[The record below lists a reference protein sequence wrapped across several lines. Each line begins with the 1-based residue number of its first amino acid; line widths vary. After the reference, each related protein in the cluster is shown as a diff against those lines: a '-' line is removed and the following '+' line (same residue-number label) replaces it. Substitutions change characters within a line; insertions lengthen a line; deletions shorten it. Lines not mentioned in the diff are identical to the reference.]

1 MGGGSFCFADYSA
14 YSKSMCKT
22 VDCCTRAISSGQEW
36 HAHDIDEDLDPK
48 NVIRECCNSDEH
60 PNTLPVIL
68 ALDVTGSMGT
78 ACKRTAEAL
87 GPIVMNL
94 LEKYKDQD
102 IEFLIMGI
110 GDVEYDSRPIQ
121 ASQFESDV
129 RISKDIDKI
138 YMEHGGGGNMYESYT
153 AAWYFGSRMT
163 KLDCFDKQG
172 KKGIIITM
180 GDEPLN
186 PTLARRGLNES
197 VGSTEQAD
205 IETGPLY
212 EEASKKF
219 DIYHIA
225 VKDRAT
231 AYDHYESLIKKSFGE
246 YLGDNLKVSTI
257 DELPNVIEKCV
268 EQSIQNRGVSFSTS
282 FLNENVGAIKW

>member
-1 MGGGSFCFADYSA
+1 MGGGSFCFADYSS
-14 YSKSMCKT
+14 YS
-22 VDCCTRAISSGQEW
+22 RAAGKCLDVRTKAVTSGQEW
-36 HAHDIDEDLDPK
+36 HAHDIDKDLNPK
-48 NVIRECCNSDEH
+48 NVIRECCNSAEH

-121 ASQFESDV
+121 ASQFESDI

-205 IETGPLY
+205 IETKPLF

-225 VKDRAT
+225 VKDHAT
-231 AYDHYESLIKKSFGE
+231 AYDHYEHLIKKSFGE
-246 YLGDNLKVSTI
+246 ILGDNLKVSTI
-257 DELPNVIEKCV
+257 DELPDTIEKCIG
-268 EQSIQNRGVSFSTS
+268 QSIQNRGASYSTS
-282 FLNENVGAIKW
+282 FLNESNTIKW

>member
-1 MGGGSFCFADYSA
+1 MGGGSFCFSDYSA
-14 YSKSMCKT
+14 YSKSMGKV

-36 HAHDIDEDLDPK
+36 HAHDIDEDLNPK

-110 GDVEYDSRPIQ
+110 GDVEYDERPIQ

-186 PTLARRGLNES
+186 PYLPGRPLGRVMGTN
-197 VGSTEQAD
+197 VQDVDTE
-205 IETGPLY
+205 ELY
-212 EEASKKF
+212 KAVLEKY
-219 DIYHIA
+219 DVYHIA
-225 VKDRAT
+225 ITDESMYSHYAKQIKDTWGKLLNQHFIIAT
-231 AYDHYESLIKKSFGE
+231 S
-246 YLGDNLKVSTI
+246 
-257 DELPNVIEKCV
+257 DELPQVIKQIVREHESIV
-268 EQSIQNRGVSFSTS
+268 TEQTVTVTEEGIS
-282 FLNENVGAIKW
+282 W

>member
-1 MGGGSFCFADYSA
+1 MGGGSFCFADYSS
-14 YSKSMCKT
+14 YS
-22 VDCCTRAISSGQEW
+22 RAAGKCLDVRTKAVTSGQEW
-36 HAHDIDEDLDPK
+36 HAHDIDEDLNPK
-48 NVIRECCNSDEH
+48 NVIRECCNSAEH

-68 ALDVTGSMGT
+68 ALDVTGSMGS

-110 GDVEYDSRPIQ
+110 GDVEYDNRPIQ

-205 IETGPLY
+205 IETKPLF

-225 VKDRAT
+225 VKDNAT
-231 AYDHYESLIKKSFGE
+231 AYDHYENLIKKSFGE
-246 YLGDNLKVSTI
+246 ILGDNLKVSTI
-257 DELPNVIEKCV
+257 NELPDTIEKCIG
-268 EQSIQNRGVSFSTS
+268 QSIQNRGVSYNTS
-282 FLNENVGAIKW
+282 FLNESNTIKW

>member
-1 MGGGSFCFADYSA
+1 MGGGSFCFADYSS
-14 YSKSMCKT
+14 YS
-22 VDCCTRAISSGQEW
+22 RAAGKCLDVRTKAVTSGQEW
-36 HAHDIDEDLDPK
+36 HAHDIDEDLNPK
-48 NVIRECCNSDEH
+48 NVIRECCNSAEH

-110 GDVEYDSRPIQ
+110 GDVEYDNRPIQ

-129 RISKDIDKI
+129 RISKATDKI

-205 IETGPLY
+205 IETKPLF

-231 AYDHYESLIKKSFGE
+231 AYDHYEHLIQKSFGE
-246 YLGDNLKVSTI
+246 ILGDNLKVSTI
-257 DELPNVIEKCV
+257 DELPDTIEKCIG
-268 EQSIQNRGVSFSTS
+268 QSIQNRGASYSTS
-282 FLNENVGAIKW
+282 FLNESNTIKW

>member
-1 MGGGSFCFADYSA
+1 MGGGSFCFADYSS
-14 YSKSMCKT
+14 YS
-22 VDCCTRAISSGQEW
+22 RAAGKCLDVRTKAVTSGQEW
-36 HAHDIDEDLDPK
+36 HAHDIDEDLNPK
-48 NVIRECCNSDEH
+48 NVIRECCNSAEH

-110 GDVEYDSRPIQ
+110 GDVEYDNRPIQ

-205 IETGPLY
+205 IETKPLF

-225 VKDRAT
+225 VKDHAT
-231 AYDHYESLIKKSFGE
+231 AYDRCENLIKKSFGE
-246 YLGDNLKVSTI
+246 ILGDNLKVSTI
-257 DELPNVIEKCV
+257 DELPDTIEKCIG
-268 EQSIQNRGVSFSTS
+268 QSIQNRGASYSTS
-282 FLNENVGAIKW
+282 FLNESNTIKW

>member
-1 MGGGSFCFADYSA
+1 MGGGSFCFADYSS
-14 YSKSMCKT
+14 YS
-22 VDCCTRAISSGQEW
+22 RAAGKCLDVRTKAVTSGQEW
-36 HAHDIDEDLDPK
+36 HAHDIDEDLNPK
-48 NVIRECCNSDEH
+48 NVIRECCNSAEH

-205 IETGPLY
+205 IETKPLF

-225 VKDRAT
+225 VKDHAT
-231 AYDHYESLIKKSFGE
+231 AYDHYEHLIKKSFGE
-246 YLGDNLKVSTI
+246 ILGDNLKVSTI
-257 DELPNVIEKCV
+257 DELPDTIEKCIG
-268 EQSIQNRGVSFSTS
+268 QSIQNRGASYSTS
-282 FLNENVGAIKW
+282 FLNESNTIKW